1 MYCNGFIE
9 IAHFENVNKES
20 CFLVILSLKTLEIR
34 EPFSIRSS
42 KSGNDEK
49 NVRFTLDIF
58 IRAFRFS
65 LAIFNTSGVNLVGVK
80 IKLITIE
87 IIVIFRFFFIRV
99 FIFIKFITHTKV
111 QTYIRFYN

>member
-42 KSGNDEK
+42 KSGDDEK
-49 NVRFTLDIF
+49 MLGLRSTYSFEHLDF
-58 IRAFRFS
+58 HWQFS
-65 LAIFNTSGVNLVGVK
+65 IPAASIWS
-80 IKLITIE
+80 E
-87 IIVIFRFFFIRV
+87 
-99 FIFIKFITHTKV
+99 
-111 QTYIRFYN
+111 